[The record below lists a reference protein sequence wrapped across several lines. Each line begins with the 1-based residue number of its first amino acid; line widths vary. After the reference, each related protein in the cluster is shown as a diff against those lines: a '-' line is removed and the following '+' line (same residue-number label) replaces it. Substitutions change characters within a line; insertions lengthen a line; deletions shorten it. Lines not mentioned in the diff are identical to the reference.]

1 MMLRWF
7 RRTRSGPSCA
17 EVMEVLQSYL
27 DGEVDEETARR
38 VSAHLD
44 ECVNCGPEA
53 EIYRRIK
60 ASLHHHARPV
70 DPAILAGLERFGRR
84 IAHGDAAR

>member
-7 RRTRSGPSCA
+7 RRTRSAPTCA

-27 DGEVDEETARR
+27 DGEVDEDTARR
-38 VSAHLD
+38 VAAHLD
-44 ECVNCGPEA
+44 ECVDCGPEA
-53 EIYRRIK
+53 AVYRRIK
-60 ASLHHHARPV
+60 FSLHQQARPV

-84 IAHGDAAR
+84 IANGDATM